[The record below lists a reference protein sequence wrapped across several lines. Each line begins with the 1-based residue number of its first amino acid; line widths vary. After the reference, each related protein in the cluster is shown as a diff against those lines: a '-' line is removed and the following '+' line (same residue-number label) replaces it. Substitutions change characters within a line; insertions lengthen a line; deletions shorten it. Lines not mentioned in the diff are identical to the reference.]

1 MLGVLLSVAEQV
13 LMQEVAVEMIL
24 GMVEA
29 ILKVEVEVEAM
40 IVVAKPEVVTMG
52 AENWQGVGIWREE
65 GQYSEQGVEVPAEGL
80 GVAVS
85 Q

>member
-1 MLGVLLSVAEQV
+1 MEAILEVPMLGVLLSVAEQV

-52 AENWQGVGIWREE
+52 AEN
-65 GQYSEQGVEVPAEGL
+65 
-80 GVAVS
+80 
-85 Q
+85 